1 MGGNDDI
8 IFPSLLPQ
16 DLSGFAALK
25 SPLHH
30 HGGGGGLLNKFDSPL
45 FPTTHT
51 PPSLNRARVPAGNP
65 YGGGNA
71 GGPLHMRGLQA
82 RFHPMAGLAQP
93 PVRQHTLCFRPQST
107 NF

>member
-30 HGGGGGLLNKFDSPL
+30 HGGGGGSLNKFVDSPL
-45 FPTTHT
+45 FPTHST

-65 YGGGNA
+65 YA